1 MESKERSKGMSLRKK
16 SKSKRPHISAPRAQI
31 SGPIPLAQTST
42 SSLNGDKKLAPD
54 PSKLQVSGKTSD
66 LVKRRYSARFTQ
78 IPKEFDADAPPLPS
92 VPSLPG
98 QYMSNGDAN
107 HSRPGTSSS
116 GRGIAVE
123 MNALRDPNLQ
133 PDQYVAK
140 LLSDASP
147 EDVNDY
153 QYKLQ
158 KLRSRASTDLQQNVY
173 QNRTQFIK
181 ISKEAERLKDEMR
194 TLRSLMSD
202 LKSNTNVLGQATSA
216 NSSLQESGFDSMSAT
231 ARKQANR
238 SSVAH
243 LEAMW
248 NTQLQMLWKNVE
260 GSQKF
265 LPSVPGR
272 HIVRESRHWVELN
285 TATWKPRRL
294 MHMFLLNDHLL
305 VASRKK
311 KRVEQVNGQNQ
322 KQQAVP
328 SKLVAERCWPLQDI
342 QITDLS
348 TSMGAANVNGAKK
361 GPDGVTDAINICVGQ
376 ESFTYRND
384 KEDGGEKVGLLL
396 AFRKALEEL
405 RRSLRAGSDETGK
418 VKDSINYFAARDP
431 ALLKRTDLVE
441 TLSDNIFKK
450 GPSIMI
456 DVDGKQQSLRWVEN
470 QMDEL
475 DIEIARQQFE
485 EAVGTVENLKR
496 LAKSLKG
503 NSVAQDLINFKV
515 DERAGRLASVVARRL
530 VDTHALLRPT
540 KTNVDWLTRL
550 GFEDRAREEY
560 LEARSGIIDKRTREC
575 IFEGDLENYI
585 FQISFVRFTLI
596 KHTITCFQACFPPLM
611 MSACVK
617 WAKEHID
624 SFNEILARQ
633 LTSVEKVSEVHRRC
647 IGVAKEHAALMSE
660 VGLDFKDSVGQDVEK
675 AHAEAGPREKD
686 VVGLGLR

>member
-1 MESKERSKGMSLRKK
+1 
-16 SKSKRPHISAPRAQI
+16 
-31 SGPIPLAQTST
+31 
-42 SSLNGDKKLAPD
+42 
-54 PSKLQVSGKTSD
+54 
-66 LVKRRYSARFTQ
+66 
-78 IPKEFDADAPPLPS
+78 
-92 VPSLPG
+92 
-98 QYMSNGDAN
+98 MSNGDAN

-133 PDQYVAK
+133 PDQCTCALSFKLSVANVQDVAK

-361 GPDGVTDAINICVGQ
+361 GPDGVTDAINIRVGQ

-560 LEARSGIIDKRTREC
+560 LEARSGIIDKRTR
-575 IFEGDLENYI
+575 
-585 FQISFVRFTLI
+585 
-596 KHTITCFQACFPPLM
+596 
-611 MSACVK
+611 
-617 WAKEHID
+617 
-624 SFNEILARQ
+624 
-633 LTSVEKVSEVHRRC
+633 
-647 IGVAKEHAALMSE
+647 
-660 VGLDFKDSVGQDVEK
+660 
-675 AHAEAGPREKD
+675 
-686 VVGLGLR
+686 